1 MRRRNY
7 YRVKKVYPKQKWL
20 PVNNEIRVNGYTV
33 NPTSYVL
40 RYEIITQNETRTN
53 NSGGGNVSA
62 ASIIKTGR
70 FNYRGIIY
78 STSSS
83 VSYIVGISYIPE
95 GYILNSNTSTSQSQL
110 GECFFYKHPEW
121 VFAWTRLDYN
131 TTSQSNEIRLS
142 SRLKRNLNSGDQV
155 IFFVIAINNSTGSSS
170 VSTSDVQGTVSYVCR
185 TN

>member
-1 MRRRNY
+1 MRRRY
-7 YRVKKVYPKQKWL
+7 YRVKKTYPKQKWL
-20 PVNNEIRVNGYTV
+20 PVNNEIRVNGYSL
-33 NPTSYVL
+33 NPSSYVL

-53 NSGGGNVSA
+53 TSGGGNVSA

-70 FNYRGIIY
+70 FKYKGLIA
-78 STSSS
+78 SSS
-83 VSYIVGISYIPE
+83 GNISYIVGISYIPE
-95 GYILNSNTSTSQSQL
+95 GYVLNSNTSVSLGSL

-155 IFFVIAINNSTGSSS
+155 VFFVIAINNMTGSSS